1 MLSWFTSNLT
11 SVYGKWPHILPNP
24 VCKPLFNMTLL
35 FFPLRA
41 GVYFFKLYLA
51 HELCFDKWHV
61 SKCNARRSLQSVPS
75 LVAGKVPSWK
85 KQQSGIKRPQ
95 PSDTSS
101 WDVHTWVTLSW
112 TTLPNVPSPELPRQ
126 PTRSRA
132 DKSLSYA
139 TELWWPVCYAAKA
152 NWYLYFLFLF
162 FIDGLTQVLKG
173 TPK

>member
-61 SKCNARRSLQSVPS
+61 SKCNARRSLKSVSS
-75 LVAGKVPSWK
+75 LAAGKVPSWLVYWRN
-85 KQQSGIKRPQ
+85 SSLVLRG
-95 PSDTSS
+95 PS
-101 WDVHTWVTLSW
+101 L
-112 TTLPNVPSPELPRQ
+112 
-126 PTRSRA
+126 PTRPAEMCTPEWRYPGPPCQTCPA
-132 DKSLSYA
+132 QDCPGNPQGQGQINHCLMQLSFGGQFVMRQKL
-139 TELWWPVCYAAKA
+139 TDTFTSFFS
-152 NWYLYFLFLF
+152 FL
-162 FIDGLTQVLKG
+162 
-173 TPK
+173 